1 MKNRIDMAAFVAIV
15 ALAFAIAGCGDGKA
29 DKGGT
34 DGKSGEAAEKQGA
47 GENALSKLFG
57 GALAKNNAEEADDD
71 DDEDEDEEDE
81 IAAREARMEAEM
93 AKKTAE
99 KAKKAQPK
107 PDPVQEF
114 LSKPPVKVETKT
126 KTVTLPGGEKME
138 MVWCPPGTFVMGSP
152 ESEDGR
158 ARREHQIKVTLTKGF
173 WIGKY
178 EVTQRQ
184 YRSVI
189 GKNPSLAKFQDDDL
203 PVGIITWPLAEAFCQ
218 KIGARLPTSA
228 EWEYACRAGT
238 RTAYPWG
245 DSCNGKEAN
254 CDGTSPCGTKEEGP
268 NLEHPVKG
276 GSYPPNAWGI
286 CDMNG
291 NMMEWCSDLDES
303 YDKDVKEL
311 VDPKGPAESRFND
324 RVIRGGSFY
333 SGAKGCRSAW
343 INSESPR
350 FLTGDFGLR
359 IVMDE

>member
-1 MKNRIDMAAFVAIV
+1 MARIDIAAITAAIITLV
-15 ALAFAIAGCGDGKA
+15 FAIAGCGDGTA
-29 DKGGT
+29 DNSRHA
-34 DGKSGEAAEKQGA
+34 GKSGGEGAETGLSGGTSAKTGGSEA
-47 GENALSKLFG
+47 
-57 GALAKNNAEEADDD
+57 
-71 DDEDEDEEDE
+71 DDEDEEKEE
-81 IAAREARMEAEM
+81 
-93 AKKTAE
+93 KKVVSRRSRKET
-99 KAKKAQPK
+99 KKDPPK

-126 KTVTLPGGEKME
+126 KTITLPGGEKME

-152 ESEDGR
+152 ESEKGR
-158 ARREHQIKVTLTKGF
+158 TSRERQIKVTLTKGF

-184 YRSVI
+184 YKSVI

-203 PVGIITWPLAEAFCQ
+203 PVGIITWLLADDFC
-218 KIGARLPTSA
+218 KKVGARLPTSA

-254 CDGTSPCGTKEEGP
+254 CNGTAPCGTKEEGP
-268 NLEHPVKG
+268 NLERPVKG
-276 GSYPPNAWGI
+276 GTYAPNAWGI

-291 NMMEWCSDLDES
+291 NMEEWCADLDES

-333 SGAKGCRSAW
+333 NGARACRSAW
-343 INSESPR
+343 ISSESPR
-350 FLTGDFGLR
+350 NLSGDFGFR

>member
-1 MKNRIDMAAFVAIV
+1 MARIDMAAIAAAIIT
-15 ALAFAIAGCGDGKA
+15 LAFAIAGCGDGTSDNSRPA
-29 DKGGT
+29 
-34 DGKSGEAAEKQGA
+34 GKSGGEGAESGGDAHTGLSGGTSAKTGGSEA
-47 GENALSKLFG
+47 
-57 GALAKNNAEEADDD
+57 
-71 DDEDEDEEDE
+71 DDEDEDEEE
-81 IAAREARMEAEM
+81 E
-93 AKKTAE
+93 KKVVSRRSRKET
-99 KAKKAQPK
+99 KKDPPK

-152 ESEDGR
+152 ESEKGH
-158 ARREHQIKVTLTKGF
+158 ASRERQIKVTLTKGF

-184 YRSVI
+184 YKSVI

-203 PVGIITWPLAEAFCQ
+203 PVGIITWPLADDFC
-218 KIGARLPTSA
+218 KKVGARLPTSA

-254 CDGTSPCGTKEEGP
+254 CNGTVPCGTKEEGP

-276 GSYPPNAWGI
+276 GSYAPNAWGI

-291 NMMEWCSDLDES
+291 NMMEWCADLDES

-333 SGAKGCRSAW
+333 SGARACRSAFRE
-343 INSESPR
+343 SESPR
-350 FLTGDFGLR
+350 NLSGDFGFR